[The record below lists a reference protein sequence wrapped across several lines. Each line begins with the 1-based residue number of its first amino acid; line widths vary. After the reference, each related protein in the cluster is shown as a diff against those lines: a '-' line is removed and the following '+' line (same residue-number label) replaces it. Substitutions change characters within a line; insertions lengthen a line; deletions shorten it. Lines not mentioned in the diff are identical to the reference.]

1 MKQVKTS
8 LWQQAL
14 DAVEKLPL
22 ADQETLIELVQRRL
36 VERRRAEIA
45 RNAKAT
51 LQAVRE
57 GRAHQGSV
65 EELKRDLLTKP

>member
-14 DAVEKLPL
+14 DAVERLPL
-22 ADQETLIELVQRRL
+22 EDQEMLLELMQRRL
-36 VERRRAEIA
+36 VERRRSEIA

-65 EELKRDLLTKP
+65 EELERDLLAKP